1 MRKSLIPWR
10 KERIPTAVARREE
23 EQPFLELHRRM
34 NDLFDSFFDDFDVGF
49 GRSWPARAGR
59 SALDLSPRVDVSET
73 DTEVVVSADLPG
85 LEEKDLQVTVDQDL
99 LTLRGTR
106 QEEREDK
113 KRNYHVMERSYGEF
127 QRVIPLPA
135 GVDQEHV
142 KAAFKKGVLTVR
154 LPKLPEAQSR
164 KRTIAIEST

>member
-10 KERIPTAVARREE
+10 KERTPAAVARREE
-23 EQPFLELHRRM
+23 EQPFLDLHRRM
-34 NDLFDSFFDDFDVGF
+34 NDLFDSFFEDFDRGI
-49 GRSWPARAGR
+49 GRPWAGPGGHASW
-59 SALDLSPRVDVSET
+59 DLTPRVDVSET

-85 LEEKDLQVTVDQDL
+85 LEEKDLQVTVDQEL

-113 KRNYHVMERSYGEF
+113 KRNYHLMERSYGEF

-135 GVDQEHV
+135 GVDQEHI

-164 KRTIAIEST
+164 KRTIAIESE